1 MAYLGN
7 IMKNRKRTF
16 STKLIASSI
25 ASCML
30 AAVVLMAQTS
40 PKIETVATIP
50 KDPGGRTENITEG
63 PDGSIYVSASRDRI
77 LWKIKDGKAEK
88 FFAIPM
94 LAAISGVAADKDE
107 IVVAGLKKFPFEQTA
122 SGVRIAKDVGSQALI
137 LDKSGKLK
145 AMVDA
150 PDPSLFFNGL
160 VRAGDHWYLATD
172 SAGNQVISVDTKNR
186 KIETWIHDAQ
196 LRANGIKV
204 NQGWV
209 YLTSGDKVY
218 RVQVGPDRK
227 PKGDL
232 MLFAEGAPT
241 DDFGMAPDGTLYLPS
256 GKTIVKISPSGQSSV
271 FLSDIGSENSPA
283 AWVTHDGKWLY
294 WTEREGNPSRVLRV
308 ALK

>member
-1 MAYLGN
+1 
-7 IMKNRKRTF
+7 MKNREKGY
-16 STKLIASSI
+16 STKLVYAAAASS
-25 ASCML
+25 AACML

-63 PDGSIYVSASRDRI
+63 PDGSLYVSASRDRI

-88 FFAIPM
+88 FFSAM
-94 LAAISGVAADKDE
+94 MHAAISGVAADKDE
-107 IVVAGLKKFPFEQTA
+107 IVVAGLKKFPFEQTE

-137 LDKSGKLK
+137 LDKLGNLK
-145 AMVDA
+145 VTVNA
-150 PDPSLFFNGL
+150 PNPSQFFNGL
-160 VRAGDHWYLATD
+160 VRAGDHWYLITD
-172 SAGNQVISVDTKNR
+172 SAGNQVLSLDTKTR
-186 KIETWIHDAQ
+186 KMETWIQDPQ

-204 NQGWV
+204 NKGWV

-218 RVQVGPDRK
+218 RVQVGPNRK
-227 PKGDL
+227 PKGGL
-232 MLFAEGAPT
+232 AMFAQGAQT
-241 DDFGMAPDGTLYLPS
+241 DDFGMAADGTLYLPS

-294 WTEREGNPSRVLRV
+294 WTEREGSPSKVERV